1 MRDNTRKIG
10 KSVRPWCISNWMS
23 FTWPYCLALC
33 SFGPPSRA
41 LVVITWR
48 GVGCRYMMRLGKTG
62 KRAQVSSV
70 WAKGCM
76 LMTVCVCVLSDLTWL
91 LLLGGGRK
99 SWYIIT
105 NQIIVLV
112 LWHYKNNNI
121 IRISVL
127 LTYSDVEAVLCK
139 LPCPAAWSGDS
150 ESLSRLLSV
159 RSLGRSAHN
168 ISNTVRSLAQIITYR
183 VAHFTKV
190 KYWQYKLLLNGLL
203 EHI

>member
-1 MRDNTRKIG
+1 MRDNARKIG
-10 KSVRPWCISNWMS
+10 KRGRPWCIIEWVSRGLIAWPCVLS
-23 FTWPYCLALC
+23 DRPPVLWWLSPGEGWAAVTWCGWEKLEKGRRCLVYEL
-33 SFGPPSRA
+33 
-41 LVVITWR
+41 R
-48 GVGCRYMMRLGKTG
+48 GVCWWL
-62 KRAQVSSV
+62 
-70 WAKGCM
+70 
-76 LMTVCVCVLSDLTWL
+76 CVLSDLTWL
-91 LLLGGGRK
+91 PLLGGGRK

-139 LPCPAAWSGDS
+139 LPCPAAWNGDS

-159 RSLGRSAHN
+159 RSLGQSAHN